1 MVLITGRVKEV
12 WMAVPMGPQ
21 RRLSA
26 DELLRVALDAES
38 FTAAEAMDATGLTRA
53 TILGLCDELAAAG
66 WLEELEDSRRAG
78 QSRRGRPA
86 RRLRLHRGAG
96 VLVGVDAGRRGYRA
110 RAVDLRGRELAV
122 AAREVDP
129 TDIAP
134 DDAGRTRR
142 RAIVR
147 EIVDEVL
154 RVAAAEIAPTSTEPL
169 VPLLT
174 VIGIPAPV
182 DAHGASPTGISPF
195 WWLMNADF
203 PEHLPGRVVVE
214 NDANLAALAEH
225 ARHPTDNLVTLLLSE
240 RIGAGIIIDGRL
252 LRGRRGGAGE
262 MRFLDAVLQDDV
274 GAEGVAQLARRW
286 ALEALDAA
294 DGRDDAAGTS
304 ADPAADGSTRPS
316 PLAAIPRD
324 RLSAPDVFGA
334 AAVGDPLARAVLER
348 IGERIA
354 RLSTILLSLL
364 DVDRIVVAGGVSAA
378 MGPVLEHARS
388 RLPHL
393 VRAPFPELAASELG
407 IDVVLSGAVEHAR
420 ALLRAS
426 PLDLLDPSPRR
437 GGTHDPLTEGPP

>member
-1 MVLITGRVKEV
+1 
-12 WMAVPMGPQ
+12 MAVPMGPQ

-53 TILGLCDELAAAG
+53 TILGLCDELAAAS

-129 TDIAP
+129 ADIAP

-142 RAIVR
+142 RGIVR

-182 DAHGASPTGISPF
+182 DPHGASPTGISPF

-252 LRGRRGGAGE
+252 LHGRRGGAGE

-286 ALEALDAA
+286 ALEALDAG
-294 DGRDDAAGTS
+294 DGRDAAAARDAADGHDATGTS

-324 RLSAPDVFGA
+324 RLSAPDIFGA

-393 VRAPFPELAASELG
+393 VRAPFPELVASELG
-407 IDVVLSGAVEHAR
+407 SDVVLSGAVEHAR

-437 GGTHDPLTEGPP
+437 GGKHDPLTEGPP